1 MKKRE
6 KVFDNGINYVAVLV
20 SWGYGAGWSTW
31 NGDHENLL
39 FDPNIVD
46 MLEQDNPDLNAIKEY
61 CEKTYEDGYFGGLK
75 NLEVVWIPKG
85 KKFRIV
91 EYDGDEYAELMEDID
106 WITA

>member
-1 MKKRE
+1 MEKRE
-6 KVFDNGINYVAVLV
+6 KVFDDGINYVAILV
-20 SWGYGAGWSTW
+20 SCGYGAGWSTW

-46 MLEQDNPDLNAIKEY
+46 ILEQDKPDFNAIMEY